1 MFVIKCITTGRYLF
15 GNKVFIDPKDYT
27 SVYRQFDSMMAAK
40 SHIDEWFDNSDN
52 EYVIEEA

>member
-15 GNKVFIDPKDYT
+15 GNKVFIDPAKDPKIYH
-27 SVYRQFDSMMAAK
+27 QFDSMMSAK

-52 EYVIEEA
+52 EYVIEEV